1 MSLRK
6 KSKTTEASIAASQA
20 NGRRSHGPATPEGRE
35 RIRAARTRHGFYS
48 QAEAMALTCLG
59 EDPADLERLRR
70 NLHNNLQPPSP
81 LEEELAEH
89 LAQVVWRWR
98 RASRMQEGFALRL
111 AKNAN
116 LTRDDRLHA
125 QMMRLKIT
133 AETLRRLAQSVARE
147 EYITPRE
154 DLEIVKNLHQEG
166 AVKEIGEVALALFYQ
181 LQKPGTDETGMDP
194 DEQSRRALAKFKA
207 IFGLHDEGPSPMNVA
222 PASGFSPEGP
232 YVRPQEGFD
241 LEQQAPEIREV
252 PATRADAGLA
262 SSLPPVR
269 QEGAGATGAMT
280 KGPRSR
286 FTSAEWEARERPRQL
301 LENILRRQVE
311 LCETQRKAILKE
323 SLAGPS
329 PFERAA
335 EVGLAHPNVA
345 LMQRME
351 ESSFR
356 QIWRI
361 TNLLLKLKRQAREE
375 GSGEMPVRTWNTTEN
390 TDS

>member
-6 KSKTTEASIAASQA
+6 KSTMTEESIAASQA
-20 NGRRSHGPATPEGRE
+20 NGRESHGPATFEGRE

-59 EDPADLERLRR
+59 EDPADLERLRK

-111 AKNAN
+111 AKDAN

-133 AETLRRLAQSVARE
+133 AETLRRLAQSVAQE
-147 EYITPRE
+147 DYITPRE
-154 DLEIVKNLHQEG
+154 DLEIMKNLHQEG
-166 AVKEIGEVALALFYQ
+166 SVKEIGEVALALFYQ
-181 LQKPGTDETGMDP
+181 LQKPGTDGNGVDP
-194 DEQSRRALAKFKA
+194 DEQSRRALVRIKA
-207 IFGLHDEGPSPMNVA
+207 IFGLGGDHPPNVT
-222 PASGFSPEGP
+222 PVTFG
-232 YVRPQEGFD
+232 PQEG
-241 LEQQAPEIREV
+241 QQVQTQLRCE
-252 PATRADAGLA
+252 ADQRTSQTDHAGLTGAAATPA
-262 SSLPPVR
+262 SSPALAR
-269 QEGAGATGAMT
+269 QESAGATGAA
-280 KGPRSR
+280 KKNGPRSP
-286 FTSAEWEARERPRQL
+286 FTPEEWEARERPRL
-301 LENILRRQVE
+301 LLKNILSRQVE
-311 LCETQRKAILKE
+311 LCEAQRKAILKD

-329 PFERAA
+329 SYERAA

-375 GSGEMPVRTWNTTEN
+375 GYRETPGLTGNVTEKIG
-390 TDS
+390 S

>member
-6 KSKTTEASIAASQA
+6 KSTMTEESIAAHQA
-20 NGRRSHGPATPEGRE
+20 NGRWSHGPATPEGRE
-35 RIRAARTRHGFYS
+35 RIRAANTRHGLYS

-111 AKNAN
+111 AKDAN

-133 AETLRRLAQSVARE
+133 AETLRRLAQSVAQE
-147 EYITPRE
+147 DYITPRE
-154 DLEIVKNLHQEG
+154 DLEIMKNLHQEG

-181 LQKPGTDETGMDP
+181 LQKPGTDETGIDP

-222 PASGFSPEGP
+222 PASGFSQGGA

-241 LEQQAPEIREV
+241 LEHQAPEIREV
-252 PATRADAGLA
+252 PAPRADPAPA
-262 SSLPPVR
+262 SSLLPAR
-269 QEGAGATGAMT
+269 QEGAGATGAA
-280 KGPRSR
+280 KKCPRPP
-286 FTSAEWEARERPRQL
+286 FTQEEWEARERPRQL
-301 LENILRRQVE
+301 LKNILSRQVE
-311 LCETQRKAILKE
+311 LCEAQRKAILKE

-361 TNLLLKLKRQAREE
+361 TNLLLKLKRQAGEE
-375 GSGEMPVRTWNTTEN
+375 GYRETPARTGNVTEN
-390 TDS
+390 IGG

>member
-6 KSKTTEASIAASQA
+6 KSTMTEEGIAARQA
-20 NGRRSHGPATPEGRE
+20 NGRQSHGPATPEGRE
-35 RIRAARTRHGFYS
+35 RIRAAHTHHGFYS
-48 QAEAMALTCLG
+48 QAETAALTCLG
-59 EDPADLERLRR
+59 EDPADLERRRR
-70 NLHNNLQPPSP
+70 NLYNNLQPPSP

-111 AKNAN
+111 AKDAN
-116 LTRDDRLHA
+116 LTREDRLHA

-133 AETLRRLAQSVARE
+133 AETLRGLAQSVARE
-147 EYITPRE
+147 DYITPRE
-154 DLEIVKNLHQEG
+154 DLEIMKNLQQEG

-222 PASGFSPEGP
+222 PASGFSQGGA
-232 YVRPQEGFD
+232 YVRPQEGFE
-241 LEQQAPEIREV
+241 LEQQPPEIRET
-252 PATRADAGLA
+252 PAPRADPAPA
-262 SSLPPVR
+262 SSLLPAR
-269 QEGAGATGAMT
+269 QEGAGATGAAK
-280 KGPRSR
+280 KGPRPP
-286 FTSAEWEARERPRQL
+286 FTQAEWEARERPRQL
-301 LENILRRQVE
+301 LKNILSRQVE

-375 GSGEMPVRTWNTTEN
+375 GYGETPARTGNVTEN
-390 TDS
+390 IGG